1 MKSTSSPK
9 KRGVYFMNALGNALA
24 NRITNMN
31 IKQLATNFDVLYRRV
46 SDRSKVTEV
55 MLAQLAERSEA
66 EEKYHKALEKISG
79 SMQNG
84 GGDIDDL
91 IRGVKIDLN

>member
-1 MKSTSSPK
+1 
-9 KRGVYFMNALGNALA
+9 
-24 NRITNMN
+24 MN

-79 SMQNG
+79 
-84 GGDIDDL
+84 
-91 IRGVKIDLN
+91 